1 MERKSH
7 SKCVLCRRE
16 GKKLFLK
23 GDKCNSPKCAMVS
36 RNSVP
41 GVHGKTSSRRLT
53 D

>member
-23 GDKCNSPKCAMVS
+23 GDKCNSPKM
-36 RNSVP
+36 RN
-41 GVHGKTSSRRLT
+41 GKQKLSSWSSW
-53 D
+53 